1 MLIFKLKF
9 LTQLFTSKHTNI
21 YSLILLLS
29 SSKLHCSLLSFC
41 ECLILCCRI
50 IVIQRAS
57 FKWFVSL
64 ITFSIFWGLVGFIFR
79 LVTIDTILYITA
91 LSVLIAFSI
100 INYWMRIN
108 IKEFL
113 KSYFS
118 ISFIIFF
125 TAIIIIFY
133 LSYDLE
139 TYRGY
144 VMLGP
149 PEAEELSPQEYIVY
163 KCSKFLIF
171 INLKI
176 LAL

>member
-1 MLIFKLKF
+1 MG
-9 LTQLFTSKHTNI
+9 
-21 YSLILLLS
+21 
-29 SSKLHCSLLSFC
+29 
-41 ECLILCCRI
+41 ED
-50 IVIQRAS
+50 
-57 FKWFVSL
+57 

-118 ISFIIFF
+118 IYFIIFF

-149 PEAEELSPQEYIVY
+149 PVSPQEYIVY

-171 INLKI
+171 INFIFFTITFFI
-176 LAL
+176 LPCLLQAYLFKCYSTGEKRKKLSWFIGFVCNIIILIASVYVVYENL